1 MPKGR
6 TGGHGVVT
14 VRCPPLVAERL
25 RQLMSAAGRSS
36 GGIIRDLIMATR
48 AEELPPPPPG
58 AVVGLREPVREEHQ
72 TPE

>member
-1 MPKGR
+1 
-6 TGGHGVVT
+6 VVT
-14 VRCPPLVAERL
+14 VKCPPLVAQRL
-25 RQLMSAAGRSS
+25 RRLMSAAGRSS